1 MRVIQSRLAAR
12 VFYIFFNEKKKKKKK
27 DRVFLEKMFWQ
38 VRYRYD
44 NRNQKVQM
52 IARSYAKRRQWKGLR
67 KMPNGSFTSTKI
79 ETRLPIVSERSEGSW
94 RRKMDYLQN
103 LHCFYVNRLY
113 HCAGSIGRPPFCK
126 PSRRNPCDC
135 SPAHA
140 VFCYSKHSVL
150 NLRMLVVANT

>member
-1 MRVIQSRLAAR
+1 
-12 VFYIFFNEKKKKKKK
+12 
-27 DRVFLEKMFWQ
+27 MFWQ

-67 KMPNGSFTSTKI
+67 KMPNGRFTSTKI

-113 HCAGSIGRPPFCK
+113 HCAGSIRRPPFCK

-150 NLRMLVVANT
+150 NLRCWLRSIRLGVKSIPHPGGPGIFGNFVPLNHKLNYPSNLI